1 VAKGTA
7 GVALK
12 KVSEKKKTSVTF
24 TTNPCDTKKETSS
37 ICFNKDCVLRKKAT
51 CRGSEGCPGYKG
63 RP

>member
-1 VAKGTA
+1 
-7 GVALK
+7 LK
-12 KVSEKKKTSVTF
+12 KVSEKKKTSAVTF
-24 TTNPCDTKKETSS
+24 ATNSCDSKKETGS